1 MGPGRSFRTG
11 SYGGRRFDAD
21 YGGSGSGSGGLHQPP
36 VLTPS
41 TDKHVYRRA
50 VSTWITHLKNAAE
63 NKDRQAKTI
72 RMELVSALRSKMS
85 LDLQEV
91 VNGLNAEGVI
101 DEDNADPVKQ
111 EEYLRIVLDKVA
123 FDTPTEAVNRIAEAF
138 AKTHSCKRGASE
150 GISTYVARFRG
161 AASRYL
167 SLSKLSPRSRESQLL
182 ALVMIENAGLD
193 ATTQA
198 NVKLQLAVMADE
210 TSQKNQETVVVPQVE
225 TIGKTELKLTVNAIK
240 KALSLITDK
249 IDEAE
254 MAEPRTMDEESEGSN
269 SYNTHQAGGSNE
281 SSSSESDAESSSDKR
296 EEKSGR
302 GQYIRAPSRAAD
314 VEDGV
319 HLSPHESQSM
329 INYLKKASKFLSAPQ
344 PTTQATGETTS
355 QFSVHSN
362 AKSQGKYI
370 QDDTVFFH
378 LEHACSVLSTL
389 NVGNVA
395 RQSMSKNEIQN
406 FMKSYLSN
414 PQIQSSLMAG
424 NGGGS
429 TPGAGS
435 SRGDSRGRRDRKMQ
449 EFKAK
454 TKCRRCGKVGHW
466 KGDKECE
473 AADAEID
480 VTKDGDEPSSKRQ
493 RVHFQGDGEQDG
505 GSGFPSAGRK

>member
-11 SYGGRRFDAD
+11 SYGGRRFDGD
-21 YGGSGSGSGGLHQPP
+21 YGGSGSGSGGLNQPP

-138 AKTHSCKRGASE
+138 AKTHACKRGASE
-150 GISTYVARFRG
+150 GISTYIARFRG

-193 ATTQA
+193 DTTQA

-210 TSQKNQETVVVPQVE
+210 SNQKSQDAADIPQVE
-225 TIGKTELKLTVNAIK
+225 TIGKTELTLTVNAIK
-240 KALSLITDK
+240 KALCLITEK
-249 IDEAE
+249 VEEADHT
-254 MAEPRTMDEESEGSN
+254 AELKEKTEDEERQSDSDL
-269 SYNTHQAGGSNE
+269 SDK
-281 SSSSESDAESSSDKR
+281 SSSGSESDVESTSD
-296 EEKSGR
+296 EAGEGIGN
-302 GQYIRAPSRAAD
+302 GQYFRAPTLATTPR
-314 VEDGV
+314 EDEEMV
-319 HLSPHESQSM
+319 RLSPHESQTL
-329 INYLKKASKFLSAPQ
+329 INYLKKASRLLHSPHPANKSSREDL
-344 PTTQATGETTS
+344 S
-355 QFSVHSN
+355 QFSTHTN

-378 LEHACSVLSTL
+378 LEHHA
-389 NVGNVA
+389 
-395 RQSMSKNEIQN
+395 Q
-406 FMKSYLSN
+406 
-414 PQIQSSLMAG
+414 
-424 NGGGS
+424 GGR
-429 TPGAGS
+429 TCM
-435 SRGDSRGRRDRKMQ
+435 MQ
-449 EFKAK
+449 
-454 TKCRRCGKVGHW
+454 
-466 KGDKECE
+466 
-473 AADAEID
+473 AA
-480 VTKDGDEPSSKRQ
+480 
-493 RVHFQGDGEQDG
+493 F
-505 GSGFPSAGRK
+505 